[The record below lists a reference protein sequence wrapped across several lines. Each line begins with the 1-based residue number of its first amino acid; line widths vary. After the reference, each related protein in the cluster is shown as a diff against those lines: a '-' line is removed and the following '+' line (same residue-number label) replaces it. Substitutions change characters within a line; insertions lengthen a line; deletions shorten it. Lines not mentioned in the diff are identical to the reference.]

1 MSVAVSK
8 SRARLSLL
16 VGDGLAH
23 GASVHRACELGSA
36 LCSKTRPPAI
46 GVVAP
51 AAARAAKSACL
62 TADERVADR
71 GRRLDRPK
79 AGRRDA
85 HAARSGVAA
94 V

>member
-16 VGDGLAH
+16 VGLAH